1 MINGK
6 SLALIIFSITANG
19 RKPYVMLG
27 SIYFITADSKLRNKL
42 EFVFIGDHFDVL
54 ATWQPDIHQQVHVY
68 SWIKL

>member
-54 ATWQPDIHQQVHVY
+54 AT
-68 SWIKL
+68 